1 MWSNDFYMGANRK
14 RIIIS
19 INYVVKLDI
28 QMKSNEVGFYS
39 ITYKK

>member
-1 MWSNDFYMGANRK
+1 M
-14 RIIIS
+14 IIS
-19 INYVVKLDI
+19 INYVAKLDI